1 MLILGGTA
9 WLGREVARQA
19 VTSGHSVTCLARG
32 ASGPV
37 PEGAALVAA
46 DRRLPGGYDEVRG
59 QEWDAVVEVSW
70 QPGLVRDALATLAD
84 RARHWSYVS
93 SISVYATDAPAAS
106 AGTAAG
112 TAGTAG
118 DETGRVLPPTDLDEV
133 GREEYGQAKVAC
145 ERESSGSVGDRLL
158 VARAG
163 LIGGPGDHTGR
174 TGYWVARCARNQRG
188 PLLVPAADDLG
199 TQVIDVRDLAGWLVA
214 SAEERLTGTFDAV
227 GPVVPFPDWIDLAR
241 RIGGHTGPVVTADPG
256 WLLDHGVAPW
266 MGAESLPLWVPALD
280 HGTRSGAAAAAAG
293 LQQRTRAALVSDLL
307 SWELEEGLHRPR
319 LAGLTAHREQE
330 LLAALRS

>member
-32 ASGPV
+32 NSGSV

-46 DRRLPGGYDEVRG
+46 DRRVPGAYDEVRT

-70 QPGLVRDALATLAD
+70 QPGLVRAALAALAD

-93 SISVYATDAPAAS
+93 SISVYAAEAR
-106 AGTAAG
+106 AGSD
-112 TAGTAG
+112 GTAG

-133 GREEYGQAKVAC
+133 GREQYGRAKVAC

-174 TGYWVARCARNQRG
+174 TGYWVARAARDQHG

-214 SAEERLTGTFDAV
+214 SAGQHLTGTFDAV
-227 GPVVPFPDWIDLAR
+227 GPAVPFPGWIELAR

-256 WLLDHGVAPW
+256 WLLEHGVAPW
-266 MGAESLPLWVPALD
+266 MGAESLPLWVPGPD
-280 HGTRSGAAAAAAG
+280 RGTRSGAAAARAG
-293 LQQRTRAALVSDLL
+293 LQQRTRVALVSDLL
-307 SWELEEGLHRPR
+307 SWELEQGLRRPR